1 MRTAAAALVLLVA
14 VFAGRPAR
22 ATTAQDLFRQ
32 ANQAYLAGRYQEA
45 ARLYEEC
52 LATFHVHNEHL
63 FYNLGNSYFRLGR
76 LGRAIYNYERALKL
90 APGLADAR
98 YNLETARRAAKA
110 KGQEDVIVGAGKDP
124 FWVRAVRAFR
134 PGVLA
139 ALFLLA
145 WYALLL
151 GLGASYFLQKGVWR
165 VVAGSASGLFLVA
178 TLVFGLLLLG
188 RRTLDKTW
196 VEGIVLEDVVRVYEG
211 PRADASEAFRVHGGL
226 RVRIL
231 DSDLEW
237 YKIRLKNG
245 LEGWVKRDQVG
256 RL

>member
-1 MRTAAAALVLLVA
+1 MRVAVASALLVTVLA
-14 VFAGRPAR
+14 AGPVR
-22 ATTAQDLFRQ
+22 AASAQDLFRQ
-32 ANQAYLAGRYQEA
+32 ANQAYLAGRYEEA

-52 LATFHVHNEHL
+52 VATCHVRNEHL
-63 FYNLGNSYFRLGR
+63 FYNLGNAYYRLGK
-76 LGRAIYNYERALKL
+76 LGRAVYNYERALKF
-90 APGLADAR
+90 APDMTDAR
-98 YNLETARRAAKA
+98 YNLETARKAAKA
-110 KGQEDVIVGAGKDP
+110 KGQEDVIVGGGKDP

-134 PGVLA
+134 PGMLA
-139 ALFLLA
+139 ALFLFA
-145 WYALLL
+145 WYALLVA
-151 GLGASYFLQKGVWR
+151 LGALYFLGRNVWR
-165 VVAGSASGLFLVA
+165 VVAASASGLFLVA

-196 VEGIVLEDVVRVYEG
+196 VEGIVLDDVVQVYEG
-211 PRADASEAFRVHGGL
+211 PRADASEAFRIHGGL

-245 LEGWVKRDQVG
+245 LEGWVKRDELG